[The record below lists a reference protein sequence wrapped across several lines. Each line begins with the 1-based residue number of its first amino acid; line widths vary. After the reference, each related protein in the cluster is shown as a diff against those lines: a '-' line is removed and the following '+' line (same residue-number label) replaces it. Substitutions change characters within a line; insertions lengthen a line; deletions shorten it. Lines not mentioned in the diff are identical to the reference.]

1 MKTMKKSLLILL
13 MTTLALAGS
22 LGGALAQPGMGKGM
36 KDGAPCRSCDD
47 CGSARHPGR
56 MARALDLSEEQQ
68 TKIQAIIAEER
79 QKVEPLRAQMAE
91 TRDEMRKLSNAE
103 SFDEAAVRA
112 LAQKKAEIQT
122 ELSVAK
128 ARTHN
133 LIQAELT
140 PEQRELAEKMRPGLK
155 DGRRGKGRFW
165 DGERYSR
172 RSGDLPPWCPK
183 R

>member
-1 MKTMKKSLLILL
+1 MKTIKKSLLILL
-13 MTTLALAGS
+13 MTTFALAGS
-22 LGGALAQPGMGKGM
+22 LGSALAQPGQGRGTG
-36 KDGAPCRSCDD
+36 DCSPCRSCDD
-47 CGSARHPGR
+47 RGLGRHQGR
-56 MARALDLSEEQQ
+56 MAQALDLSEDQQ
-68 TKIQAIIAEER
+68 AKIQAIITEER
-79 QKVEPLRAQMAE
+79 QKVEPLRAQLAE

-103 SFDEAAVRA
+103 NFDEATVRA
-112 LAQKKAEIQT
+112 LAEKKAEIQT

-140 PEQRELAEKMRPGLK
+140 PEQRVQAEKMRPGMK
-155 DGRRGKGRFW
+155 NGRCGKGRFW

-172 RSGDLPPWCPK
+172 RSGELPPGCPK

>member
-1 MKTMKKSLLILL
+1 MKSMKKSLLILL

-22 LGGALAQPGMGKGM
+22 LGGALAQPGMGRGM
-36 KDGAPCRSCDD
+36 GDGSPCRSCDD
-47 CGSARHPGR
+47 CGAGRHPGK

-68 TKIQAIIAEER
+68 SKIQTIITEER

-103 SFDEAAVRA
+103 SFDETAVRA
-112 LAQKKAEIQT
+112 LAEKKAKIQT

-140 PEQRELAEKMRPGLK
+140 PEQRELAEKLRLGMK
-155 DGRRGKGRFW
+155 DGRRGKGRSW

>member
-1 MKTMKKSLLILL
+1 MKSMKKGLLIL
-13 MTTLALAGS
+13 MITTLALAGS

-36 KDGAPCRSCDD
+36 GDGAPCRSCDD
-47 CGSARHPGR
+47 CGSGRHPGR
-56 MARALDLSEEQQ
+56 MARVLDLSEEQQ
-68 TKIQAIIAEER
+68 AKIQAIVTEER

-91 TRDEMRKLSNAE
+91 TRDEIRKLSNAE

-112 LAQKKAEIQT
+112 LARKKAEIQT

-140 PEQRELAEKMRPGLK
+140 PEQRELAEKMRPGMK
-155 DGRRGKGRFW
+155 HGRCGKGRSW
-165 DGERYSR
+165 DSERYSR

>member
-1 MKTMKKSLLILL
+1 MKSMKKSLLILL
-13 MTTLALAGS
+13 MTTFALAGS
-22 LGGALAQPGMGKGM
+22 LGGALAQPGLGW
-36 KDGAPCRSCDD
+36 GAGDCSPCRSCDD
-47 CGSARHPGR
+47 RGLGRHQGK

-68 TKIQAIIAEER
+68 TKIRTIIDEER
-79 QKVEPLRAQMAE
+79 QKVDPLRAQLAE

-103 SFDEAAVRA
+103 SFDESAVRA
-112 LAQKKAEIQT
+112 LAEKKAKIQT

-140 PEQRELAEKMRPGLK
+140 PEQRAQAEKMRPEMK
-155 DGRRGKGRFW
+155 DGRCGKGRFW

-172 RSGDLPPWCPK
+172 RSGELPAWCPK